1 MYLFATFKYN
11 MEMELTLREL
21 EKLGLTKEQIL
32 VIPLDKMK
40 FQTKAIDSMH
50 RSDGRSLID
59 LAAIFGIIFML
70 LGVIYGYVFYLGP
83 ILWGL
88 FGLILGAILGFLVD
102 YYFTKKSE
110 VSMRKRG
117 SDADLVLLIHCPQE
131 KQEKVE
137 DILWNN
143 MVLGIGTL
151 DSKTS
156 ENKIY

>member
-88 FGLILGAILGFLVD
+88 FGLVFGAILGFLVD

-110 VSMRKRG
+110 FSMRKRG

>member
-1 MYLFATFKYN
+1 MYIFATFKYN

-21 EKLGLTKEQIL
+21 EELGLTKEQIL
-32 VIPLDKMK
+32 VIPLDKIK
-40 FQTKAIDSMH
+40 FQTKVMDSLH

-70 LGVIYGYVFYLGP
+70 LGVIYGYIFYLGP

-88 FGLILGAILGFLVD
+88 FGLVFGSILGFLVD

-110 VSMRKRG
+110 QSMRKRG
-117 SDADLVLLIHCPQE
+117 SDADLVIMIQCPKE

-137 DILWNN
+137 GVLWNN
-143 MVLGIGTL
+143 MVLGVGVL
-151 DSKTS
+151 
-156 ENKIY
+156 ER